1 MDINGFRSC
10 RTSSA
15 KNGPSATRNP
25 KLGKFFTRLAGLA
38 GSNHTLGLIYDRTLR
53 PTPDPS
59 VTRYAGRFWT
69 ICLLLSD
76 DNGCQV
82 TSRMPGDF

>member
-25 KLGKFFTRLAGLA
+25 KLGRFFTRLAGLA
-38 GSNHTLGLIYDRTLR
+38 GSNHTLGLIYDRT
-53 PTPDPS
+53 P
-59 VTRYAGRFWT
+59 
-69 ICLLLSD
+69 
-76 DNGCQV
+76 
-82 TSRMPGDF
+82 